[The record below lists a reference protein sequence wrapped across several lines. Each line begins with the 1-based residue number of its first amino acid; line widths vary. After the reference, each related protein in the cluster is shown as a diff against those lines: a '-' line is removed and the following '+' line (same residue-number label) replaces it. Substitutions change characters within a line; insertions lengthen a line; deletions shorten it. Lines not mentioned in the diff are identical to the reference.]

1 MISLTLCLQSLSF
14 KAIANLLEE
23 SDRSI
28 FPIKFSF
35 SLSSEV
41 TGFVILGVI
50 LITSSYLVGIVISS
64 IDRDDSLSD
73 LTASP
78 TFSVSWLSIM
88 RFLGSSPCPVLI

>member
-14 KAIANLLEE
+14 KAIASLLEE

-28 FPIKFSF
+28 FPIKLSF
-35 SLSSEV
+35 SSELI
-41 TGFVILGVI
+41 GFVIVGVV
-50 LITSSYLVGIVISS
+50 LVTSSYLVGIVISS
-64 IDRDDSLSD
+64 IDIDDSLSD

-78 TFSVSWLSIM
+78 TFSASWLSIM